1 MTRSSIKIERITH
14 RPEAEIEIIEDIDDN
29 QKRAINLLQKQF
41 QNVHVRY
48 LDENT
53 VFSQKDTQLNKIL
66 NEKFIFLI
74 QFDNKW
80 FTLTNISPNGTNT
93 EWKIYDSLND
103 LNNMLSIQ
111 HILEKLTP
119 NRTQKIEFVRVQETF
134 GQNDCHFFALTYAIT
149 LLNNKNPQNIKFEQ
163 VRMGQDFDQFLR
175 ANHLSEFKGIID
187 VNVEQTKGF
196 NFLVN

>member
-1 MTRSSIKIERITH
+1 M
-14 RPEAEIEIIEDIDDN
+14 
-29 QKRAINLLQKQF
+29 LQKQF

-53 VFSQKDTQLNKIL
+53 VFSQKDTQLNTIL
-66 NEKFIFLI
+66 NENFIFLI

-80 FTLTNISPNGTNT
+80 FTLTNIGPNGTNT

-119 NRTQKIEFVRVQETF
+119 NATQKIEFVRVQETF
-134 GQNDCHFFALTYAIT
+134 GQNDCHLFALAYAIT
-149 LLNNKNPQNIKFEQ
+149 LLNDKNPQNIKYEQ
-163 VRMGQDFDQFLR
+163 ICMKQHLDQCLSK
-175 ANHLSEFKGIID
+175 NHLSEFRGID
-187 VNVEQTKGF
+187 LNVVPSKGF
-196 NFLVN
+196 NFLINKKTSITS